1 MIYQTDACLRMFAI
15 KTQDCAGRPGEGQP
29 HDTLERC
36 TKSYFGK
43 KTNQLFFLKLC
54 TDMYC
59 RLYSIQ
65 MRPIPFPREQM
76 LNKTKLG
83 NVAFFRA
90 RFSLG
95 DDPDV
100 EQHICQVPLILKK

>member
-1 MIYQTDACLRMFAI
+1 
-15 KTQDCAGRPGEGQP
+15 
-29 HDTLERC
+29 
-36 TKSYFGK
+36 
-43 KTNQLFFLKLC
+43 
-54 TDMYC
+54 MYC

-100 EQHICQVPLILKK
+100 EQHICEVTLILKK